1 MEQIESKYRDPE
13 SKTKLKQIK
22 NDAEKQIQRN
32 KVILKDFINKYHPFK
47 TDLLQGNREETRETM
62 KIKIINI
69 SKEERLT
76 MGQMEAIPKANRIL
90 YLQMN
95 QNRTW

>member
-32 KVILKDFINKYHPFK
+32 KVILKDFINKIGLFFNTKGDKSCKHFK
-47 TDLLQGNREETRETM
+47 FVSFIFTKLTDSEDVDFINSQVSLELIL
-62 KIKIINI
+62 IKFDVN
-69 SKEERLT
+69 S
-76 MGQMEAIPKANRIL
+76 
-90 YLQMN
+90 
-95 QNRTW
+95 